1 MSALHRTVRR
11 TPAAETGGLGPR
23 ASRSRKACA
32 AALCALMLAGCASMA
47 PSYER
52 PVAPVARDFP
62 IATAPT
68 PDATP
73 AADLPWQQFFADERL
88 KRLIALALDHN
99 RDLRVAVLNIEQAR
113 AQFDIRRA
121 DRLPTVNAGVG
132 GSRQPSGSGNVNTL
146 YSAGL
151 LVTSYELDLYGR
163 VRSLSD
169 AALAQY
175 LATEEARKAVQIS
188 LVASVASAHLA
199 LQADDELLRVTE
211 QTLQTRDDSYR
222 LTKLRFDNGASS
234 QIDLRQSESLLAAAQ
249 VALAQARRLRALDE
263 NALTLLI
270 GQPLPAD
277 LPPGLP
283 ITASATFPELPAG
296 LPSDVLTRR
305 PDVRQSEQL
314 LIASNA
320 SIGAARAAFFPRIS
334 LTGSIGTASSE
345 LDGLFKSGSFGWSFA
360 PQLLLPIFDAGR
372 NQANLASV
380 QVSRQIAVAQYERAI
395 QTAFREVADAL
406 AGRATLGQQLQ
417 AQQALVLAEQDR
429 FRLADLRYRNGASS
443 FLEVLDA
450 QRSLFASQQAL
461 VQVQTQQAQNGV
473 ALYRALGG
481 GWTDS
486 ASATPR

>member
-23 ASRSRKACA
+23 AARSREACA

-68 PDATP
+68 PGATP
-73 AADLPWQQFFADERL
+73 AADLAWQQFFADERL

-222 LTKLRFDNGASS
+222 LTRLRFDNGASS

-296 LPSDVLTRR
+296 VPSDVLTRR
-305 PDVRQSEQL
+305 PDVRQAEQL

-406 AGRATLGQQLQ
+406 AGRATLGEQLQ

-450 QRSLFASQQAL
+450 QRSLFTSQQAL

>member
-23 ASRSRKACA
+23 AARSREACA

-132 GSRQPSGSGNVNTL
+132 GSRQPSGNGNVNTL

-296 LPSDVLTRR
+296 VPSDVLTRR
-305 PDVRQSEQL
+305 PDVRQAEQL